1 MLKKIISSK
10 KKISIIGLGYVGLP
24 LATEF
29 AKKYKVVGYDIN
41 KVRVEELKKGI
52 DRTKEIKNKKILINN
67 NLIFTNDLNN
77 MKNSDFFILT
87 VPTPITKKNK
97 PDLSIIKKAALNVA
111 KVLNQGAIIILE
123 STVYPGVTEDYL
135 VPILEKFTKLKH
147 KKDFFVA
154 YSPERINPGETKY
167 KLTNIKKVI
176 GADCKATL
184 DKVSKIYKDIIK
196 AGIHKV
202 SSIKVAEASK
212 AIENAQRDINI
223 AFVNEVMMLSKA
235 LNINSCEVLEAAK
248 TKWNFLNFKP
258 GLVGGHCIGV
268 DPYYLAEAGKKVNF
282 NTEIILAGRK
292 LNDSIPDYLLKYISK
307 RLKKKSRILL
317 LGLSFKE
324 DVGDIRNS
332 KSIELFKKLK
342 KKKFL
347 IDCYDPRIDK
357 EELKK
362 EYDVLMKNPKGKYD
376 CIIVAVAHKEFEKMN
391 KEDLFSYMKDNTYI
405 IDVKGI
411 WNNKISSKF
420 KNYWCL

>member
-1 MLKKIISSK
+1 MIINK
-10 KKISIIGLGYVGLP
+10 MISIIGLGYVGLP

-29 AKKYKVVGYDIN
+29 AKKYKVVGFDVD
-41 KVRVEELKKGI
+41 KVRIKELKKGI
-52 DRTKEIKNKKILINN
+52 DKTREVTNKKLLTNN
-67 NLIFTNDLNN
+67 NLVFTNNLNH
-77 MKNSDFFILT
+77 MKNSDFFIMT

-97 PDLSIIKKAALNVA
+97 PDLSILKKAALTVS
-111 KVLNQGAIIILE
+111 KVLKKGATIILE
-123 STVYPGVTEDYL
+123 STVYPGVTEDFL
-135 VPILEKFTKLKH
+135 VPIIEKFSKLQH

-154 YSPERINPGETKY
+154 YSPERINPGETKF

-176 GADCKATL
+176 GADSKATL
-184 DKVSKIYKDIIK
+184 EKVGKIYKDIIK

-223 AFVNEVMMLSKA
+223 AFINEVMMLSKA
-235 LNINSCEVLEAAK
+235 LDINSYEVLEAAN

-282 NTEIILAGRK
+282 NTKIILAGRS
-292 LNDSIPDYLLKYISK
+292 LNDSMPDYLLKDISRK
-307 RLKKKSRILL
+307 IKKKSRILL

-347 IDCYDPRIDK
+347 IDCYDPRVDQK
-357 EELKK
+357 ELKK
-362 EYDVLMKNPKGKYD
+362 EYNILMKKPKGKYS
-376 CIIVAVAHKEFEKMN
+376 CIIVAVAHKEFLKI
-391 KEDLFSYMKDNTYI
+391 KQKDLLSYIEDDTYI
-405 IDVKGI
+405 IDIKGI
-411 WNNKISSKF
+411 WHKKISSNL

>member
-1 MLKKIISSK
+1 MRFNEKIA
-10 KKISIIGLGYVGLP
+10 IIGLGYVGLP

-29 AKKYKVVGYDIN
+29 AKKYKVIGFDVD
-41 KVRVEELKKGI
+41 KKRVSELKRGI
-52 DRTKEIKNKKILINN
+52 DRTKEVSKKKIVANN
-67 NLIFTNDLNN
+67 NIIFTTNIHT
-77 MKNSDFFILT
+77 MKDSDFFILT
-87 VPTPITKKNK
+87 VPTPITKNNK
-97 PDLSIIKKAALNVA
+97 PDLSIIKEATITIA
-111 KVLNQGAIIILE
+111 KIIKKNSIVVLE
-123 STVYPGVTEDYL
+123 STVYPGVTEDFL
-135 VPILEKFTKLKH
+135 VPILEKNSKLKQG
-147 KKDFFVA
+147 KDFFVA

-176 GADCKATL
+176 GADSETTL
-184 DKVSKIYKDIIK
+184 SKVSKIYSSIIK

-235 LNINSCEVLEAAK
+235 LKINSNEVLEAAK

-282 NTEIILAGRK
+282 DTKIILAGRK
-292 LNDSIPDYLLKYISK
+292 VNDSIPDYLLKNINRK
-307 RLKKKSRILL
+307 LKKRSRVLL

-332 KSIELFKKLK
+332 KSIELLK
-342 KKKFL
+342 KIKSKKF
-347 IDCYDPRIDK
+347 IVDCYDPRVLA
-357 EELKK
+357 EELDR
-362 EYDVLMKNPKGKYD
+362 EYKIKMSPPKGKYD
-376 CIIVAVAHKEFEKMN
+376 CIIVAVAHKEFVRMN
-391 KEDLFSYMKDNTYI
+391 KKKISELINKNTYV

-411 WNNKISSKF
+411 WNKKISSKL
-420 KNYWCL
+420 KNYWSL

>member
-1 MLKKIISSK
+1 MSTN

-29 AKKYKVVGYDIN
+29 AKKYPVVGYDIDIT
-41 KVRVEELKKGI
+41 RIEELKAGI
-52 DRTKEIKNKKILINN
+52 DRTQEITNKKLLTNN
-67 NLIFTNDLNN
+67 NLIFTGDLNY

-87 VPTPITKKNK
+87 VPTPITIDNK
-97 PDLSIIKKAALNVA
+97 PDLSIIREAVLSVV
-111 KVLNQGAIIILE
+111 KVLKKGATVILE

-135 VPILEKFTKLKH
+135 VPIIEKYGKLQH

-167 KLTNIKKVI
+167 KLTKIKKVI
-176 GADCKATL
+176 GADCKVTL
-184 DKVSKIYKDIIK
+184 NKVSKIYGDIIK

-223 AFVNEVMMLSKA
+223 AFVNEVMMLSKE
-235 LNINSCEVLEAAK
+235 LNINSYEVLEAAK

-268 DPYYLAEAGKKVNF
+268 DPYYLAEAGKKVKF
-282 NTEIILAGRK
+282 NTKIILAGRK
-292 LNDSIPDYLLKYISK
+292 LNDSIPDYLMKDI
-307 RLKKKSRILL
+307 RKKLNKNSRILL

-324 DVGDIRNS
+324 NVGDIRNS
-332 KSIELFKKLK
+332 KSIELFKKIK
-342 KKKFL
+342 KNKYL
-347 IDCYDPRIDK
+347 VDCYDPRVDE

-362 EYDVLMKNPKGKYD
+362 EHGVLMKKPKGKYD
-376 CIIVAVAHKEFEKMN
+376 CIIATVAHKEFVKMK
-391 KEDLFSYMKDNTYI
+391 KEDLFSHVKDNTYI

-411 WNNKISSKF
+411 WNKIFSKL

>member
-1 MLKKIISSK
+1 MAFNERIA
-10 KKISIIGLGYVGLP
+10 IIGLGYVGLP

-29 AKKYKVVGYDIN
+29 AKKHKVVGYDIN
-41 KVRVEELKKGI
+41 IMRIKELKKGI
-52 DRTKEIKNKKILINN
+52 DRTKEIKNKKLLINN
-67 NLIFTNDLNN
+67 NLVFTNDLNN

-97 PDLSIIKKAALNVA
+97 PDLSILKQAAFTVA
-111 KVLNQGAIIILE
+111 KVLKKGATIILE

-135 VPILEKFTKLKH
+135 VPIIEKLAKLQH

-167 KLTNIKKVI
+167 KLTNIKKVV

-184 DKVSKIYKDIIK
+184 NKVSKIYKDIIK
-196 AGIHKV
+196 AGIHQV

-235 LNINSCEVLEAAK
+235 LNINSYEVLEAAK

-268 DPYYLAEAGKKVNF
+268 DPYYLAEAGKKVKF
-282 NTEIILAGRK
+282 NTKIILAGRN
-292 LNDSIPDYLLKYISK
+292 LNDSIPDYLLKDVSK
-307 RLKKKSRILL
+307 KLKKNSRILL

-332 KSIELFKKLK
+332 KSIELFKKIK
-342 KKKFL
+342 KNKFL
-347 IDCYDPRIDK
+347 IDCYDPRVDK

-362 EYDVLMKNPKGKYD
+362 EHNILMKNPKGKYD
-376 CIIVAVAHKEFEKMN
+376 CIILAVAHSEFVDMGVAHIRSLGKHN
-391 KEDLFSYMKDNTYI
+391 HVLYDLKYVFAKEDTDIRL
-405 IDVKGI
+405 
-411 WNNKISSKF
+411 
-420 KNYWCL
+420 

>member
-1 MLKKIISSK
+1 MATK
-10 KKISIIGLGYVGLP
+10 KKISIVGLGYVGLP

-29 AKKYKVVGYDIN
+29 AKKYKVVGYDIDLI
-41 KVRVEELKKGI
+41 RIEELKKGI
-52 DRTKEIKNKKILINN
+52 DRTKEITKKKLLTNS
-67 NLIFTNDLNN
+67 NLIFTNNLNH

-87 VPTPITKKNK
+87 VPTPITKNNK
-97 PDLSIIKKAALNVA
+97 PNLSMIRQATLTITKVIKK
-111 KVLNQGAIIILE
+111 GATIILE
-123 STVYPGVTEDYL
+123 STVYPGVTEDFL
-135 VPILEKFTKLKH
+135 VPTIENFTKFKH

-176 GADCKATL
+176 GADCKSTL
-184 DKVSKIYKDIIK
+184 NKVSKIYKDIIK

-202 SSIKVAEASK
+202 SSIRVAEASK

-235 LNINSCEVLEAAK
+235 LNIDSHEVLEAAK

-282 NTEIILAGRK
+282 NTKIILAGRK
-292 LNDSIPDYLLKYISK
+292 LNDSIPDYLLKNIKSK
-307 RLKKKSRILL
+307 LKKNSRILL

-332 KSIELFKKLK
+332 KSIELFRKIKKSR
-342 KKKFL
+342 FL
-347 IDCYDPRIDK
+347 IDCYDPRVK
-357 EELKK
+357 
-362 EYDVLMKNPKGKYD
+362 
-376 CIIVAVAHKEFEKMN
+376 
-391 KEDLFSYMKDNTYI
+391 
-405 IDVKGI
+405 KGI
-411 WNNKISSKF
+411 QCI
-420 KNYWCL
+420 YE

>member
-1 MLKKIISSK
+1 MKTCV
-10 KKISIIGLGYVGLP
+10 IGLGYVGLP

-29 AKKYKVVGYDIN
+29 AKKYKVVGYDIS

-52 DRTKEIKNKKILINN
+52 DKTKEIKNKKLLINN
-67 NLIFTNDLNN
+67 NLVFTNDLNG

-97 PDLSIIKKAALNVA
+97 PDLSILKQAALNVA
-111 KVLNQGAIIILE
+111 KVLNKGAIIILE
-123 STVYPGVTEDYL
+123 STVYPGITEDFL
-135 VPILEKFTKLKH
+135 VPIIEKFSKLKH

-176 GADCKATL
+176 GADCNATL
-184 DKVSKIYKDIIK
+184 NKVSKIYKDIIK

-235 LNINSCEVLEAAK
+235 LNINSHEVLEAAK

-268 DPYYLAEAGKKVNF
+268 DPYYLAEAGNF
-282 NTEIILAGRK
+282 QLR
-292 LNDSIPDYLLKYISK
+292 YQ
-307 RLKKKSRILL
+307 LL
-317 LGLSFKE
+317 LS
-324 DVGDIRNS
+324 
-332 KSIELFKKLK
+332 
-342 KKKFL
+342 L
-347 IDCYDPRIDK
+347 IDLALFYLDLLRKPGRVGEHAVYK
-357 EELKK
+357 
-362 EYDVLMKNPKGKYD
+362 V
-376 CIIVAVAHKEFEKMN
+376 CI
-391 KEDLFSYMKDNTYI
+391 
-405 IDVKGI
+405 
-411 WNNKISSKF
+411 
-420 KNYWCL
+420 

>member
-1 MLKKIISSK
+1 
-10 KKISIIGLGYVGLP
+10 
-24 LATEF
+24 
-29 AKKYKVVGYDIN
+29 
-41 KVRVEELKKGI
+41 
-52 DRTKEIKNKKILINN
+52 
-67 NLIFTNDLNN
+67 

-87 VPTPITKKNK
+87 VPTPITIDNK
-97 PDLSIIKKAALNVA
+97 PDLSIIREAVLSVV
-111 KVLNQGAIIILE
+111 KVLKKGATVILE

-135 VPILEKFTKLKH
+135 VPIIEKYGKLQH

-167 KLTNIKKVI
+167 KLTKIKKVI
-176 GADCKATL
+176 GADCKVTL
-184 DKVSKIYKDIIK
+184 NKVSKIYGDIIK

-223 AFVNEVMMLSKA
+223 AFVNEVMMLSKE
-235 LNINSCEVLEAAK
+235 LNINSYEVLEAAK

-268 DPYYLAEAGKKVNF
+268 DPYYLAEAGKKVKF
-282 NTEIILAGRK
+282 NTKIILAGRK
-292 LNDSIPDYLLKYISK
+292 LNDSIPDYLMKDI
-307 RLKKKSRILL
+307 RKKLNKNSRILL

-324 DVGDIRNS
+324 NVGDIRNS
-332 KSIELFKKLK
+332 KSIELFKKIK
-342 KKKFL
+342 KNKYL
-347 IDCYDPRIDK
+347 VDCYDPRVDE

-362 EYDVLMKNPKGKYD
+362 EHGVLMKKPKGKYD
-376 CIIVAVAHKEFEKMN
+376 CIIATVAHKEFVKMK
-391 KEDLFSYMKDNTYI
+391 KEDLFSHVKDNTYI

-411 WNNKISSKF
+411 WNKIFSKL